1 MARSPHDARHLALF
15 NATFG
20 VTFALLVTG
29 CNSITGAGDLTF
41 SGGGSGAG
49 NGGAGGSGTTTET
62 PTPTVE
68 CVYPSMGFSSDVG
81 GVIPNHTWQGYVDD
95 SMEVSDVSLSD
106 FYDCAGQKG
115 INALLIDTSAVW
127 CGTCQQEAMT
137 LTNKM
142 ANQWSAL
149 GIRVLTLM
157 IDDADPMVKA
167 TTETALKWKT
177 KYKLTTTTVAADPN
191 FTMMPLA
198 VPDGSGAIGLPF
210 LVVVDT
216 RTMTQVES
224 QQGYPFDETK
234 LVETAKKN
242 QMAQ

>member
-1 MARSPHDARHLALF
+1 MARSRHDVRRVPLSIAVGA
-15 NATFG
+15 A
-20 VTFALLVTG
+20 FALLATG
-29 CNSITGAGDLTF
+29 CNSITGAGDLQF
-41 SGGGSGAG
+41 SGDTSGGSGGSGGSGAT
-49 NGGAGGSGTTTET
+49 ATET

-68 CVYPSMGFSSDVG
+68 CVYPTMGISSAVG
-81 GVIPNHTWQGYVDD
+81 GVIPDHTWQGYVDE
-95 SMEVSDVSLSD
+95 SMEPADVSLAD

-127 CGTCQQEAMT
+127 CGTCQQEAST
-137 LTNKM
+137 LTAKM
-142 ANQWSAL
+142 ANQWGPL

-157 IDDADPMVKA
+157 IDDADPSVKA
-167 TTETALKWKT
+167 TIETALKWKT
-177 KYKLTTTTVAADPN
+177 KYKLNTTTVAADPN
-191 FTMMPLA
+191 FSMMPLA

-242 QMAQ
+242 QMPQ